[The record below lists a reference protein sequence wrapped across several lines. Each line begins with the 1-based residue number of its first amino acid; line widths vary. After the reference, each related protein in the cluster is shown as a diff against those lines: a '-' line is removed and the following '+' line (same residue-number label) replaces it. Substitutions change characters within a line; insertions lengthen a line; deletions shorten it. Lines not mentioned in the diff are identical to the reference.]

1 MKLKNRTLAVVL
13 ALGAAAMLTSGG
25 AEAATAAN
33 GDILLGFR
41 ATGGTGSTKN
51 LVVNLGAATALENA
65 TGTVNLGNLGTD
77 LANTYGSS
85 WNTRSDLFWGAAGTV
100 GSFTDIGTNPAKT
113 VYGSSV
119 FSTAWTRKSSA
130 THGAA
135 TNKMVAMMT
144 AFNSASSAGLTN
156 TSAVQQTISDANSW
170 NSCQP
175 GGTTANSGPA
185 PGTSFAFFNPTV
197 EASFE
202 GGASGA
208 SLYLYRVK
216 PAVTGADIDA
226 PGNYLGRLFIS
237 DTGALT
243 YQPDLSGPA
252 VIAFAQAT
260 QSAEETAGAV
270 TLTLNRGGNVSG
282 ASQVSIAVTGGTA
295 VSGTDYEA
303 LAVST
308 VSFSAGQTQKTVS
321 LNLLNRSGIQGD
333 RTVVLTLSNAVDGEL
348 GAQTTLTLTIS
359 DTVVTS
365 TVQLVNATLRVNVE
379 AGTAAIELERS
390 GGSDPVEV
398 EISATNGTALAGT
411 DFTAPAAGTRVSFAQ
426 GATTSTYN
434 VPLTNPAIAGNRTFS
449 VSITKPG
456 DGPSYL
462 EIGGTA
468 TTAVTLLAQDSTLP
482 TLAFTAPA
490 AGQRIEESSGPSVQV
505 RVQAQDNIALEKV
518 EISLNGGA
526 FVNASLSGGTYNRTV
541 TAVGGINTVVAR
553 ATDSRGNEA
562 TASRQFTFV
571 RKGSLTVAVNPGD
584 GSRGTVSTVTR
595 QGSTV
600 PVKPGEFETGTTY
613 VVRATP
619 KSGSAFSGWT
629 VPGLTNHPSTRL
641 PTLVFVYTEAVRTSP
656 TITAAFTAAPF
667 TDAEIGEFNGLVRAD
682 TGFAESNSTS
692 GFMKVTLTSK
702 GTFTGTLLMDGFKLT
717 VPAGSFTAGG
727 LAYFGADTTK
737 MVRVE
742 RTTKPAIE
750 LSEMNWNADANE
762 ITGTVTLYYR
772 RTVASRSTF
781 TLKRAAFTAKAPLS
795 SSSPFLANKGVH
807 NVVIP
812 AKDQTNGL
820 TTVDYPQGAG
830 VGSIKITGS
839 GTVTLAARLAD
850 DTAVTV
856 SVPVNAGAGSTL
868 QAPLFAQLYGNRG
881 SFGGLLILDATQ
893 TDSDMKAVDCL
904 WYRPWQNAMQWY
916 PWGWEEG
923 VKVDLYA
930 SSFDPARVGGVIPGL
945 PAIGGEGNADLVFS
959 GGLLAA
965 DVSARLAISDAN
977 KVTSVSA
984 VGAADVKSYSV
995 KLTAASG
1002 ELTGTFTHSDG
1013 TKPKF
1018 NGRVYQKGPLAG
1030 AYGYFLSSKPKVADG
1045 LGESGPVE
1053 LVPLD

>member
-1 MKLKNRTLAVVL
+1 MKLKQRTLAVVL

-65 TGTVNLGNLGTD
+65 TGTVSLGNLGTD
-77 LANTYGSS
+77 LANTYGSE
-85 WNTRSDLFWGAAGTV
+85 WKTRSDLFWGAAGTV

-119 FSTAWTRKSSA
+119 FSTAWTRKSNA
-130 THGAA
+130 THGAV

-144 AFNSASSAGLTN
+144 AFNSASSAGLTH
-156 TSAVQQTISDANSW
+156 TSAVQQTISDSNSW
-170 NSCQP
+170 SSYQP

-202 GGASGA
+202 GGTAGA
-208 SLYLYRVK
+208 ALYLYRVK

-226 PGNYLGRLFIS
+226 PGNYLGQLFIS

-252 VIAFAQAT
+252 VMAFAQAT
-260 QSAEETAGAV
+260 QGAAETAGQV
-270 TLTLNRGGNVSG
+270 TLTLSRGGNASG

-303 LAVST
+303 LAVNT
-308 VSFSAGQTQKTVS
+308 VSFSAGQTERTVS
-321 LNLLNRSGIQGD
+321 LTLLNRPGIQGD

-348 GAQTTLTLTIS
+348 GAQTTTTLTIS

-365 TVQLVNATLRVNVE
+365 TVQLVNATLRVNAE
-379 AGTAAIELERS
+379 AGAAAIQLERS
-390 GGSDPVEV
+390 GGTDPVEV
-398 EISATNGTALAGT
+398 EISTTNGTALAGT
-411 DFTAPAAGTRVSFAQ
+411 DFTAPAAGTRVSFAE
-426 GATTSTYN
+426 GETTASYN

-449 VSITKPG
+449 VSVAKPG

-462 EIGGTA
+462 EIGGTS
-468 TTAVTLLAQDSTLP
+468 TTAVTILAQDSTLP

-490 AGQRIEESSGPSVQV
+490 AGQRIEESAGASVQV

-526 FVNASLSGGTYNRTV
+526 FVNATLSGGTYNRTV

-562 TASRQFTFV
+562 TATRQFTFV

-584 GSRGTVSTVTR
+584 GSRGTVSAVTR
-595 QGSTV
+595 QGSSV
-600 PVKPGEFETGTTY
+600 AIKPGEFETGTTY

-619 KSGSAFSGWT
+619 KAGSAFSGWT
-629 VPGLTNHPSTRL
+629 VPGLTNDPSTRL
-641 PTLVFVYTEAVRTSP
+641 PTLVFVYTEAIRTSP
-656 TITAAFTAAPF
+656 TLTAAFTAAPF

-717 VPAGSFTAGG
+717 VPAGSFTADG

-750 LSEMNWNADANE
+750 LSEMNWDADANE

-772 RTVASRSTF
+772 RAVASRSTF
-781 TLKRAAFTAKAPLS
+781 TLKRAAFTAKAPMPAA
-795 SSSPFLANKGVH
+795 SPFLANKGVH

-820 TTVDYPQGAG
+820 TSVDYPQGAG
-830 VGSIKITGS
+830 VGSIKITGT
-839 GTVTLAARLAD
+839 GTVSLAARLAD
-850 DTAVTV
+850 DTAITV
-856 SVPVNAGAGSTL
+856 SVPVNTGAGSTL
-868 QAPLFAQLYGNRG
+868 QAPLFAQLYGSRG
-881 SFGGLLILDATQ
+881 SFGGLLILDASQ
-893 TDSDMKAVDCL
+893 ADSDMKAVDCL

-923 VKVDLYA
+923 VKADLYA
-930 SSFDPARVGGVIPGL
+930 SSYDPARAGGVVPGL
-945 PAIGGEGNADLVFS
+945 PAIGAEGNADLVFS

-965 DVSARLAISDAN
+965 DVSARLAISDVN
-977 KVTSVSA
+977 KVTSVTA
-984 VGAADVKSYSV
+984 AGAADVKSYSV

-1018 NGRVYQKGPLAG
+1018 NGRVYQKGPFAG
-1030 AYGYFLSSKPKVADG
+1030 AHGYFLSGKPKVVDG

-1053 LVPLD
+1053 LVPLQ